1 MFLRQKKANSHL
13 PFEIQVVQAE
23 IHVQEGV
30 PKEKK
35 AKGTLVSFPN
45 KKRTKSTLPTYLTQ
59 SHPIQRSVP

>member
-35 AKGTLVSFPN
+35 QKEC
-45 KKRTKSTLPTYLTQ
+45 
-59 SHPIQRSVP
+59 